1 MAVLQSTCVLR
12 EACLRMQTHHL
23 HLSSSLC
30 RYGSGRYGSALL
42 LSARLSLPKI
52 VTTEPKWAKR
62 KSRILCSFAFDG
74 DPDATVAA
82 AIYEV
87 EVMVRE
93 PQEVLD
99 GMRDRLSAQD
109 LQLILLYFS
118 QAGRDAWYALE
129 VFDWMQ
135 GTGRAGEEAR
145 DLMMSVMFKWLMHLV
160 SSGSPVEEV
169 RSLLQDMTCVGL
181 LPDPDIL
188 QALACAYW
196 DRGSKDD
203 AIEFALNCMT
213 ADDDDQATL
222 VALMWRMLRSSG
234 QREAMELARR
244 VRVTRTSKISFRLYN
259 VALLAAIAEQQ
270 QLTRTLRDLRAYQ
283 QRGMVGALEDSDK
296 ESIRGYEKSLHAQAE
311 QIASWALEEHQGKG
325 ASKIYQKL
333 LAMYCVAGD
342 GLEAMRALW
351 CLRLTGKS
359 VHSKF
364 YNVVLGICAYGNHQ
378 HATRL
383 ILNTMKEEGP
393 VPDKT
398 SYTALFGGFAN
409 GGHADEAIRAVLEM
423 LDQGFLPDRSTTVIA
438 MKQLSRVN
446 DFSLIRKLS
455 QRLVEA
461 ELVDPFVLYV
471 YIDDFKLR
479 IIFLL

>member
-12 EACLRMQTHHL
+12 KACVRMQIHHP
-23 HLSSSLC
+23 HLSSSLYRHGSS
-30 RYGSGRYGSALL
+30 RYGNALF
-42 LSARLSLPKI
+42 SARLALPKI
-52 VTTEPKWAKR
+52 LSSEPKTAKR
-62 KSRILCSFAFDG
+62 ENRVLCSFSFDG

-135 GTGRAGEEAR
+135 GAGRAGEEAR
-145 DLMMSVMFKWLMHLV
+145 DLMMSVMFKWLTYLV
-160 SSGSPVEEV
+160 SSGSPLDEV
-169 RSLLQDMTCVGL
+169 KSLLQDMSCVGL
-181 LPDPDIL
+181 QPDPDIL

-196 DRGSKDD
+196 DKGSRDV
-203 AIEFALNCMT
+203 AIEFALNCMP
-213 ADDDDQATL
+213 DDHDDQATL
-222 VALMWRMLRSSG
+222 VALMWRMLRSNG
-234 QREAMELARR
+234 QREAMELVRR
-244 VRVTRTSKISFRLYN
+244 IHATRTSKISFRLYN

-296 ESIRGYEKSLHAQAE
+296 DSIRGYEKSLHAQAE
-311 QIASWALEEHQGKG
+311 QIASWALNEHPGKG

-333 LAMYCVAGD
+333 LAMYCVAGR

-351 CLRLTGKS
+351 GLKLTGKI
-359 VHSKF
+359 VHAKF

-393 VPDKT
+393 VPDKA

-409 GGHADEAIRAVLEM
+409 GGHADEAILAILEM
-423 LDQGFLPDRSTTVIA
+423 LEQGFLPDRSTTIIA
-438 MKQLSRVN
+438 MKQLSS
-446 DFSLIRKLS
+446 FSSIATSTLRNMYLQLFGGDEIWKLG
-455 QRLVEA
+455 Q
-461 ELVDPFVLYV
+461 
-471 YIDDFKLR
+471 ID
-479 IIFLL
+479 